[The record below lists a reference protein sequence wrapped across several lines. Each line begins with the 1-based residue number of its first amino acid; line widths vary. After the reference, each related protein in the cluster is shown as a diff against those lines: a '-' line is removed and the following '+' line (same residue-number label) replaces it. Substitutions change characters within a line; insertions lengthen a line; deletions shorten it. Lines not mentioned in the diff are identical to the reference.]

1 MSLFHNIHI
10 TWFNELFKEKVCD
23 GFVWGSGENK
33 INSIGEIKA
42 ALGQIKLI
50 PRKGRR
56 GKVKTFFSSLSKKRF
71 PADSILSWTDPFSWV
86 IFLSFLVRN
95 LSICSINC
103 WSNLIPKIDQNMD
116 INIIIVQFWSMPH
129 VSKYNCV
136 LCEQMLLNMA
146 PLMYLIL
153 IWQYW
158 YKRANIH

>member
-10 TWFNELFKEKVCD
+10 TWFNELLKEKVCD
-23 GFVWGSGENK
+23 GFVFRGSGGKK

-56 GKVKTFFSSLSKKRF
+56 GKVKTFFSSLSWKRF

-86 IFLSFLVRN
+86 IFFSFLAKN
-95 LSICSINC
+95 PSLSIWSINC
-103 WSNLIPKIDQNMD
+103 WSHLIPKIDQNMD
-116 INIIIVQFWSMPH
+116 INIIIVQFWSLPH

-136 LCEQMLLNMA
+136 LCEQ
-146 PLMYLIL
+146 IL
-153 IWQYW
+153 
-158 YKRANIH
+158 K